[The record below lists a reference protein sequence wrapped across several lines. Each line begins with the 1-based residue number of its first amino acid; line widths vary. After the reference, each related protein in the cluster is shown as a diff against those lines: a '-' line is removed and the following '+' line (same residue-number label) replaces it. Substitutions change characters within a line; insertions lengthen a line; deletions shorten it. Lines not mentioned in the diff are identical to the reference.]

1 MFTYLIIACLV
12 GLLGFVPFVAAS
24 DVNLVS
30 VNDNS
35 WWTDSDSRSAPVR
48 TIKISSDV
56 TRFGSPSWEIP
67 LSERDWGVDRGM
79 FDVSAG
85 DHLFFSSWIKTSEP
99 TIENDVVLAGGRIG
113 IDMYGDNGA
122 SFGISDTKGLGVD
135 ASVDNTIVV
144 FGTDVWTKVT
154 IDFVVP
160 ESYKANQVT
169 NGQSIGTFFAPT
181 GCCIWL
187 QTWSCVYYSAEHGTA
202 WFANPEFYIK
212 HSSSSIDISGF
223 GEVGAFAILSIA
235 ILVSREQLIKTLF
248 IDKTGKVRQ
257 RVDIKNVL
265 AKCTFKLKNCAL

>member
-12 GLLGFVPFVAAS
+12 GLLGFIPFVDSSGA
-24 DVNLVS
+24 NLVG
-30 VNDNS
+30 VNDNC
-35 WWTDSDSRSAPVR
+35 WWTDSDASSAPVR
-48 TIKISSDV
+48 TLQISSDV

-85 DHLFFSSWIKTSEP
+85 DQLIFSSWIKTSEP

-154 IDFVVP
+154 IEFVVP
-160 ESYKANQVT
+160 ESYNANQVT

-212 HSSSSIDISGF
+212 HPSSFIDISGI
-223 GEVGAFAILSIA
+223 GVVGVFAILSIA
-235 ILVSREQLIKTLF
+235 SVVSREQLIKTLF
-248 IDKTGKVRQ
+248 MPKNSTVRQ
-257 RVDIKNVL
+257 RVDIKNVI
-265 AKCTFKLKNCAL
+265 AKCTFKCKN

>member
-1 MFTYLIIACLV
+1 MV
-12 GLLGFVPFVAAS
+12 GLLGFIPFVAAS

-35 WWTDSDSRSAPVR
+35 WWTDSDARSAPAR

-67 LSERDWGVDRGM
+67 LSESDWGVDRGM

-85 DHLFFSSWIKTSEP
+85 DHLIFSSWIKTSEP

-154 IDFVVP
+154 IEFVVP

-169 NGQSIGTFFAPT
+169 NGQSIGTFFLPT

-212 HSSSSIDISGF
+212 HSSSSIDIFGF
-223 GEVGAFAILSIA
+223 GAVGAFAILSIA

-248 IDKTGKVRQ
+248 IGKTGKVRQ